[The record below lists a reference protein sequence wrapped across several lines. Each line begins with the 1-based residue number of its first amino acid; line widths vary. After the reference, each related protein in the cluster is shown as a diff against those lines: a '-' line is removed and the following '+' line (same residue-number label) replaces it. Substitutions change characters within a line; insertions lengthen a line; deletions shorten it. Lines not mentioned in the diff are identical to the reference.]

1 MKRNFISVLLTVTM
15 LLTAVPASLTEA
27 AAVPM
32 PGKADSILAW
42 LADHLQPDRARA
54 LEILDSPAS
63 KDGVTVTLEKADAKR
78 SDNGGFVYLLQ
89 GTIENTSDEGIM
101 KVVYT
106 FSLRDQSGEEY
117 RSFGE
122 VYDGEVTAIPP
133 HSRIE
138 FSHDDVRWGPQSV
151 PASVAIGISS
161 VQTETELPPAHIPM
175 PGDYL
180 YQTLDDE
187 KLAKI
192 KEEPPVELSFHID
205 QGGYGRT
212 AVFKEGNGLD
222 QAVKLLCDIR
232 IAEEAWEW
240 VTDNYNWIMLTWED
254 GSSSFISLNLYSLEY
269 YVHSN
274 PHTYRLENLDA
285 FWAYAAEYLEE
296 D

>member
-1 MKRNFISVLLTVTM
+1 
-15 LLTAVPASLTEA
+15 
-27 AAVPM
+27 
-32 PGKADSILAW
+32 
-42 LADHLQPDRARA
+42 
-54 LEILDSPAS
+54 
-63 KDGVTVTLEKADAKR
+63 
-78 SDNGGFVYLLQ
+78 
-89 GTIENTSDEGIM
+89 
-101 KVVYT
+101 
-106 FSLRDQSGEEY
+106 
-117 RSFGE
+117 
-122 VYDGEVTAIPP
+122 
-133 HSRIE
+133 
-138 FSHDDVRWGPQSV
+138 
-151 PASVAIGISS
+151 
-161 VQTETELPPAHIPM
+161 M

-180 YQTLDDE
+180 YQTLDDG

>member
-1 MKRNFISVLLTVTM
+1 M
-15 LLTAVPASLTEA
+15 LLMAVPASLTEA

-63 KDGVTVTLEKADAKR
+63 KDGVTVTLEKAEAKR

-175 PGDYL
+175 PVRRLMTGSLRRLRKNPRLNSVFTLIRVGTEGLQYL
-180 YQTLDDE
+180 KRET
-187 KLAKI
+187 
-192 KEEPPVELSFHID
+192 
-205 QGGYGRT
+205 
-212 AVFKEGNGLD
+212 GL
-222 QAVKLLCDIR
+222 IR
-232 IAEEAWEW
+232 Q
-240 VTDNYNWIMLTWED
+240 
-254 GSSSFISLNLYSLEY
+254 
-269 YVHSN
+269 
-274 PHTYRLENLDA
+274 
-285 FWAYAAEYLEE
+285 
-296 D
+296 

>member
-1 MKRNFISVLLTVTM
+1 M

-27 AAVPM
+27 AAVP
-32 PGKADSILAW
+32 
-42 LADHLQPDRARA
+42 ARA

-63 KDGVTVTLEKADAKR
+63 KDGVTVTLEKAEAKR

-254 GSSSFISLNLYSLEY
+254 PSGESGRVLGLRGRISGR
-269 YVHSN
+269 
-274 PHTYRLENLDA
+274 RLREIRSIFAANLDGFSGAA
-285 FWAYAAEYLEE
+285 FHLNHTKGKI
-296 D
+296 